1 MRQVFVLLV
10 LVTLAAVPAAEA
22 QVCDLAELATISVPG
37 TPSQPAIGGTIAYLA
52 SGSSGIVPID
62 ISDPTQPVVLTAQPT
77 QGQAFDVTLDYFA
90 SLIAV
95 ADGSAGF
102 SVYSIDGSAT
112 LVHQGSF
119 NLGQNA
125 TTVTGNSG
133 RYLVGGEGG
142 TLFTISLGSN
152 SYPAV
157 DGSIQLG
164 SPVAAVVQHNQRA
177 YCALGSGGLATI
189 DISDRA
195 HPTLIGT
202 ALDLGGDVLSLTRDG
217 TMLYAG
223 VDGVGLVSLHIEG
236 DQVVPL
242 ASLAVSEAPTR
253 IIAWLSRVYMVA
265 PGAGLMLAD
274 ASLGTDLLLLDE
286 LPLDG
291 ASGLA
296 LVGSFL
302 SIGRGSNGF
311 STIDLSDCAAQA
323 IQTTTSFIGAAAR
336 ATGLE
341 NTFWVTDL
349 AIANLTPRV
358 ASVNL
363 AYLVKDEANGT
374 PLNSAFSLQP
384 GQQMMLPDVLNSV
397 FGLDSAN
404 GALRVTT
411 SHPDVRI
418 SSRTYNAAG
427 KDGTYGQF
435 IPALTRADALSA
447 GEEGVLLQLQEN
459 AGFRS
464 NLGLVNVSG
473 DTVEVQ
479 VDLYRGSGSH
489 VAVWTK
495 SLRPFEMVQATRI
508 FNTVGAGTVDNGFA
522 VVKVTSSDGEVLA
535 FASVVDNGTGDPI
548 YQPAQRLSLSF

>member
-1 MRQVFVLLV
+1 MRKVFASLVVLA
-10 LVTLAAVPAAEA
+10 LASVPVAHA
-22 QVCDLAELATISVPG
+22 QVCDLSELATVSTPG
-37 TPSQPAIGGTIAYLA
+37 TASQPAIGGTTAFLA
-52 SGSSGIVPID
+52 SGTAGIVPID
-62 ISDPTQPVVLTAQPT
+62 ISDPTQPVVHSAQPT
-77 QGQAFDVTLDYFA
+77 QGEALDVTLDYFA

-95 ADGSAGF
+95 ADGSAGV
-102 SVYSIDGSAT
+102 SVYAFDSSFN
-112 LVHQGSF
+112 LVHQGSYD
-119 NLGQNA
+119 LGQDA
-125 TTVTGNSG
+125 ISVTGFSG

-142 TLFTISLGSN
+142 TLFLISLGGN
-152 SYPAV
+152 NQPAI

-164 SPVAAVVQHNQRA
+164 SPVRGVVQSNQRA
-177 YCALGSGGLATI
+177 YCALGSGGLATV

-195 HPTLIGT
+195 NPALIGT
-202 ALDLGGDVLSLTRDG
+202 PLDLGGDVISLTREG
-217 TMLYAG
+217 TTLYAG
-223 VDGVGLVSLHIEG
+223 VDGVGLVSLHIQG

-242 ASLAVSEAPTR
+242 ASLTVSETPTR
-253 IIAWLSRVYMVA
+253 IVAWLSRIYMVA

-296 LVGSFL
+296 LVGTFL
-302 SIGRGSNGF
+302 SVGRGSEGF

-323 IQTTTSFIGAAAR
+323 IQPTTSFVGAAAR

-349 AIANLTPRV
+349 ALANFTSRV
-358 ASVNL
+358 ATCNI
-363 AYLVKDEANGT
+363 AYLAKDQANGT
-374 PLNSAFSLQP
+374 PLNNAFSLQP
-384 GQQMMLPDVLNSV
+384 GQQMMLPDLLHTL
-397 FGLDSAN
+397 FGLEQGN

-427 KDGTYGQF
+427 AQGTYGQF
-435 IPALTRADALSA
+435 IPALTRADALSP
-447 GEEGVLLQLQEN
+447 GEMGVLLQLQEN

-479 VDLYRGSGSH
+479 VDLYRGSGAH

-495 SLRPFEMVQATRI
+495 TLQPFEMVQATQI
-508 FNTVGAGTVDNGFA
+508 FAIVGAGTVDNGFA
-522 VVKVTSSDGEVLA
+522 VVKVTSTDGEVMA

-548 YQPAQRLSLSF
+548 YQPAQRLSVSF